1 MDKKLIDFFLEVG
14 KVKRMKQRGLV
25 LREVK
30 DPAVV
35 GGHSFRTAIMAWVIA
50 RSDGRGLDT
59 NRLIKLILLH
69 DLVGGYAGDLTPYES
84 LISKTTKKDLKSM
97 YEKWVR
103 IPKKK
108 KERFARQQRIKEQKA
123 LGQLVRLLPKNV
135 AAEMQ
140 SLWDEYEQR
149 LTREGRFVHQIHMLE
164 NHLQSLE
171 YWRKD
176 KKFPI
181 ESWWQEVKELMS
193 DPILIE
199 FAKEL
204 DIQFHG
210 DKKKRVQNKS

>member
-1 MDKKLIDFFLEVG
+1 MNKNLIDFFLKTGE
-14 KVKRMKQRGLV
+14 VKRMKQRGLV
-25 LREVK
+25 MRGVK

-50 RSDGRGLDT
+50 RVDGHGLDT

-97 YEKWVR
+97 YEKWIR
-103 IPKKK
+103 IPKKE
-108 KERFARQQRIKEQKA
+108 KEQFARQQHTKEQKA

-181 ESWWQEVKELMS
+181 ESWWHEVKELMS
-193 DPILIE
+193 EPILVE

-204 DIQFHG
+204 DVEFHG
-210 DKKKRVQNKS
+210 HKKERAQK